1 VSTADLELFGPP
13 DADGTFPRFTTVLRG
28 YDPEQVRDFALRLA
42 ARVDT
47 LERELEETRTQ
58 RDAARKRYGTAR
70 DDAYNQLGQRMADM
84 LRMADQ
90 QAERIRRDAEEE
102 AKQRVIQS
110 RQLAAS
116 IEREA
121 EEHSQTL
128 RSRGEEALQQATR
141 AREELLGGLS
151 ASRDLALADMA
162 AARDHLDG
170 ILERLRIAMDLARA
184 ARIADQG
191 DMASQAQEETSAEA
205 QPEPAPHVE
214 DILVRTEG
222 FDIMLPEF
230 LLREPEDREPEDRQP
245 QDRGTEDRGHD
256 PADSEE
262 DGPEG

>member
-13 DADGTFPRFTTVLRG
+13 DADGSFPRFTTVLRG

-42 ARVDT
+42 ARVDE

-58 RDAARKRYGTAR
+58 RDAARKRFGMAR
-70 DDAYNQLGQRMADM
+70 DDAYNQLGQRMADV

-90 QAERIRRDAEEE
+90 QAERIRREAEEE
-102 AKQRVIQS
+102 AKQRVSQS
-110 RQLAAS
+110 RQLAGQ

-121 EEHSQTL
+121 EEHALGL
-128 RSRGEEALQQATR
+128 RTEGEEALQKANR

-162 AARDHLDG
+162 AARDHLEG
-170 ILERLRIAMDLARA
+170 ILERLGIAMDLART
-184 ARIADQG
+184 ARV
-191 DMASQAQEETSAEA
+191 AEA
-205 QPEPAPHVE
+205 GNVVPETQDESGADPQPEPAPHVE

-230 LLREPEDREPEDRQP
+230 LLREPEDGISEAGVSQEGGLED
-245 QDRGTEDRGHD
+245 
-256 PADSEE
+256 
-262 DGPEG
+262 

>member
-28 YDPEQVRDFALRLA
+28 YDPEQVRDFVLRLA

-84 LRMADQ
+84 LRTADQ
-90 QAERIRRDAEEE
+90 QAERIRREAEEE
-102 AKQRVIQS
+102 AKQRIIQA
-110 RQLAAS
+110 RQLAGQ

-121 EEHSQTL
+121 EEHAQAL
-128 RSRGEEALQQATR
+128 RSEGEEALEQAIR
-141 AREELLGGLS
+141 ARQEMLGGLS
-151 ASRDLALADMA
+151 ASRDLALADLA

-170 ILERLRIAMDLARA
+170 ILQRLGIAMDLARA
-184 ARIADQG
+184 ARISDVGETAP
-191 DMASQAQEETSAEA
+191 QAQEGGGDES

-230 LLREPEDREPEDRQP
+230 LLR
-245 QDRGTEDRGHD
+245 
-256 PADSEE
+256 DSDDDDVDVAVVQE

>member
-1 VSTADLELFGPP
+1 VSTTDLELFGPP

-84 LRMADQ
+84 LRLADQ
-90 QAERIRRDAEEE
+90 QAERIRREAEEE

-121 EEHSQTL
+121 EEHAQTL
-128 RSRGEEALQQATR
+128 RSEGEEVLQQATR
-141 AREELLGGLS
+141 ARDELLGGLS

-170 ILERLRIAMDLARA
+170 ILARLGIAMDLARA
-184 ARIADQG
+184 ARIADEG
-191 DMASQAQEETSAEA
+191 SVVPEEARDENSAES

-230 LLREPEDREPEDRQP
+230 LLREPD
-245 QDRGTEDRGHD
+245 D
-256 PADSEE
+256 PGSDAGISQEE
-262 DGPEG
+262 GPEG

>member
-84 LRMADQ
+84 LRTADQ
-90 QAERIRRDAEEE
+90 QAERIRREAEEE
-102 AKQRVIQS
+102 AKQRVNQA

-121 EEHSQTL
+121 EEHAQTL
-128 RSRGEEALQQATR
+128 RSQGEEALAQATR

-162 AARDHLDG
+162 AARDHLGG
-170 ILERLRIAMDLARA
+170 ILERLGIAMDLARA
-184 ARIADQG
+184 ARIA
-191 DMASQAQEETSAEA
+191 EEGNVVPETQDEPGADSR
-205 QPEPAPHVE
+205 PEPAPHVE

-230 LLREPEDREPEDRQP
+230 LLREPEDGMPDAPVPPEDDP
-245 QDRGTEDRGHD
+245 QG
-256 PADSEE
+256 
-262 DGPEG
+262 

>member
-1 VSTADLELFGPP
+1 VSTADLELYGPP

-70 DDAYNQLGQRMADM
+70 DDAYNQLGQRLADM

-90 QAERIRRDAEEE
+90 QAERIRREAQEE
-102 AKQRVIQS
+102 AKQRVVQA

-121 EEHSQTL
+121 EEHAQTL
-128 RSRGEEALQQATR
+128 RSQGEEALAQATR

-170 ILERLRIAMDLARA
+170 ILERLGIAMDLARV
-184 ARIADQG
+184 ARIADEG
-191 DMASQAQEETSAEA
+191 KVVAEAQDQTSAES

-230 LLREPEDREPEDRQP
+230 LLREPEDRGPDAAVSQED
-245 QDRGTEDRGHD
+245 
-256 PADSEE
+256 A
-262 DGPEG
+262 PEG